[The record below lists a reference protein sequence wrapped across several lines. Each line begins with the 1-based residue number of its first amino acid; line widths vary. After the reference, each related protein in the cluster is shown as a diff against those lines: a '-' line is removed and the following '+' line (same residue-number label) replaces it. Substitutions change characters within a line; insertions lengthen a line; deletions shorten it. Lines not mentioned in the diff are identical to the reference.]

1 MRPRLVPDNVRGAPK
16 RPCSVPVV
24 EHREGAVVVGYNNA
38 AWCQVRVHS
47 TSRWGHPTS
56 LQGSIGHN
64 INMVAIGPRLKRENI
79 DLKID
84 RKEGGI

>member
-1 MRPRLVPDNVRGAPK
+1 MP
-16 RPCSVPVV
+16 
-24 EHREGAVVVGYNNA
+24 EGSNLGGCVAGYNNA
-38 AWCQVRVHS
+38 AWYRVHVHS